1 MNTDRTPPRFAE
13 RPVSPGSATP
23 PRRALILSLALN
35 VFLAGIL
42 AGGAWK
48 WWRLDLPSSP
58 PAQSERA
65 QISNEGQTNQRGLRF
80 AADRLAP
87 EHREAFRRGLRQM
100 RRDAAP
106 VIDAARKE
114 RNEIARLLAEPK
126 FDRSVI
132 ANALARSRLADLA
145 VRERIEIYALDFATT
160 LPANERDRFIDRLEE
175 MGGLRLNAPSPTEGK

>member
-1 MNTDRTPPRFAE
+1 MNLDRTPPGLTGSPPE
-13 RPVSPGSATP
+13 RWRT
-23 PRRALILSLALN
+23 PRRTLILSLALN

-58 PAQSERA
+58 P
-65 QISNEGQTNQRGLRF
+65 GQGAPIQVGSAEQANPRGLRF

-106 VIDAARKE
+106 AIDAARRE
-114 RNEIARLLAEPK
+114 RVEIARLLAEPT
-126 FDRSVI
+126 FDRSAI
-132 ANALARSRLADLA
+132 ADALARSRLADLA
-145 VRERIEIYALDFATT
+145 VRERIEVYALDFATT
-160 LPANERDRFIDRLEE
+160 LPASERDRFVDRLEE
-175 MGGLRLNAPSPTEGK
+175 MGGLRLNATSPTKGR